1 MSGETQ
7 LLMEQ
12 LVDAVK
18 RTQEYNQYQTLL
30 ENVRKRPEIYQ
41 RIGEF
46 RRRSIA
52 FQLTD
57 HANPIEENNQLQKEF
72 ADLQV
77 NGLANEFL
85 AAEHQYCMM
94 IKRMQG
100 YFLENLDLALEFLDE

>member
-12 LVDAVK
+12 LMEAVK

-30 ENVRKRPEIYQ
+30 ESVKKHPDIYR

-46 RRRSIA
+46 RRGSIV
-52 FQLTD
+52 FQMTD
-57 HANPIEENNQLQKEF
+57 HANPIEENNALQKEF
-72 ADLQV
+72 ADLQT

-85 AAEHQYCMM
+85 AAEHRVLHDDQKDAG
-94 IKRMQG
+94 IFSGSSGSGTGVFR
-100 YFLENLDLALEFLDE
+100 

>member
-41 RIGEF
+41 R
-46 RRRSIA
+46 S
-52 FQLTD
+52 
-57 HANPIEENNQLQKEF
+57 ENS
-72 ADLQV
+72 
-77 NGLANEFL
+77 
-85 AAEHQYCMM
+85 AAE
-94 IKRMQG
+94 
-100 YFLENLDLALEFLDE
+100 ALHSR

>member
-12 LVDAVK
+12 LMEAVK

-30 ENVRKRPEIYQ
+30 ESVKKHPDIYR

-46 RRRSIA
+46 RRGSIV
-52 FQLTD
+52 FQMTD
-57 HANPIEENNQLQKEF
+57 HANPIEENNALQKEF
-72 ADLQV
+72 ADLQT

-85 AAEHQYCMM
+85 AVEHQYCMM

-100 YFLENLDLALEFLDE
+100 YFLDHLDLELEFLDE

>member
-52 FQLTD
+52 FQMTD
-57 HANPIEENNQLQKEF
+57 HANPIEENNQLQN
-72 ADLQV
+72 LQICRSTV
-77 NGLANEFL
+77 LPMNFWRQSISTA
-85 AAEHQYCMM
+85 
-94 IKRMQG
+94 
-100 YFLENLDLALEFLDE
+100 

>member
-12 LVDAVK
+12 LMEAVK

-30 ENVRKRPEIYQ
+30 ESVKKHPDIYR

-46 RRRSIA
+46 RRGSIV
-52 FQLTD
+52 F
-57 HANPIEENNQLQKEF
+57 HALQKEF
-72 ADLQV
+72 ADLQT

-100 YFLENLDLALEFLDE
+100 YFLDHLDLELEFLDE

>member
-52 FQLTD
+52 FQMTD
-57 HANPIEENNQLQKEF
+57 HANPIEEYNQLQK
-72 ADLQV
+72 
-77 NGLANEFL
+77 
-85 AAEHQYCMM
+85 
-94 IKRMQG
+94 
-100 YFLENLDLALEFLDE
+100 

>member
-52 FQLTD
+52 FQMTEQS
-57 HANPIEENNQLQKEF
+57 ASEGICRSAGQRSCQ
-72 ADLQV
+72 
-77 NGLANEFL
+77 
-85 AAEHQYCMM
+85 
-94 IKRMQG
+94 
-100 YFLENLDLALEFLDE
+100 